1 MLCYVYQSKS
11 MLAKKKRNHHL
22 KSLNHLVRT
31 LEAQPTH
38 QNLSTLMQ

>member
-1 MLCYVYQSKS
+1 MLYYVYQSKS
-11 MLAKKKRNHHL
+11 IIAKKRNHHF

-38 QNLSTLMQ
+38 QNLFTSTQ